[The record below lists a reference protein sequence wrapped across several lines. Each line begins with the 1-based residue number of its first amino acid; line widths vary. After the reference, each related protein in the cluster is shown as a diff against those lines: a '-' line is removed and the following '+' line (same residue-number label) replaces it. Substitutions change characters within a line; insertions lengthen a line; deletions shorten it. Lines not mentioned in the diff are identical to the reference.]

1 MVIYSGVSGLMP
13 EVTPDLLQ
21 HTEKP
26 NQWLR
31 YMYKAHWTML
41 DLQAKAGTR
50 SEHCLLARVHRMLED
65 IN

>member
-1 MVIYSGVSGLMP
+1 MP

-21 HTEKP
+21 YTEKI
-26 NQWLR
+26 NQCLR
-31 YMYKAHWTML
+31 YVYKAHWTML
-41 DLQAKAGTR
+41 DLQTKPGTR